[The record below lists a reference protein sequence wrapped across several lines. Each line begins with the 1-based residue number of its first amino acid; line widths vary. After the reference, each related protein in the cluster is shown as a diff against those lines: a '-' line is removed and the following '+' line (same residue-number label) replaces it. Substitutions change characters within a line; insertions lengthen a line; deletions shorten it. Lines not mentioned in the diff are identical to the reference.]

1 MAKTVQIQA
10 FGDADAMQ
18 VVDLD
23 VGEPG
28 PGQVR
33 IRHEACGLN
42 FIDVYQRSGVYPL
55 PLPLTLGMEGAGV
68 I

>member
-1 MAKTVQIQA
+1 MARTVQIRA
-10 FGDADAMQ
+10 FGDADAMEI
-18 VVDLD
+18 VDLE

-42 FIDVYQRSGVYPL
+42 YIDIYQRSGV
-55 PLPLTLGMEGAGV
+55 
-68 I
+68 